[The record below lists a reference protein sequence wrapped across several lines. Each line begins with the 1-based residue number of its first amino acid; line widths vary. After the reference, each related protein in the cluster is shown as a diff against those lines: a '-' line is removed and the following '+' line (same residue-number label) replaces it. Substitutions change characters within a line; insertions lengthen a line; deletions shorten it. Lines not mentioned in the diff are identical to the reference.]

1 MLDICC
7 SKYSDGTVI
16 WADYAD
22 YLSSKL
28 SFIVKLQNIGYN
40 IVKYLNKSASSLS
53 RYVS

>member
-1 MLDICC
+1 MGRLCGLFKC
-7 SKYSDGTVI
+7 
-16 WADYAD
+16 
-22 YLSSKL
+22 SKL